1 MCALTT
7 VVPVDADAHC
17 CCIPISAA
25 QMLMKD
31 RSSVTVVQGAS
42 WASSPW
48 TLQPQIRSEPYS
60 AVVTLHWLLF
70 AAPADYLITIEPP
83 RSCGLQTTVMHR
95 FRSSASVFLPPSPW
109 AWIDPGVFAL
119 FGAGAFMGG
128 TTRLTIA
135 LAVIMMEVWVAL
147 LGHALLLVLAHA
159 LFKVW
164 ILRKQL
170 VSRAGLTQN
179 MPLLLLHVR
188 CRCRTMCGCCCRCWL
203 PSWWP
208 SGWQTPLRTAC
219 TTGSCM

>member
-1 MCALTT
+1 
-7 VVPVDADAHC
+7 
-17 CCIPISAA
+17 
-25 QMLMKD
+25 MKD
-31 RSSVTVVQGAS
+31 RSSVTLVQGAS

-48 TLQPQIRSEPYS
+48 TLQPQIRSGPYC
-60 AVVTLHWLLF
+60 AFVTLHWLLF

-159 LFKVW
+159 LFKFGACASSSYPGQV
-164 ILRKQL
+164 LRRTCHCFCSTCAADVERCADAAAGAGCNHGGQVGGRRRYAQPVPRAAACEGVDFSEVHAVGMRSVAQAR
-170 VSRAGLTQN
+170 VSPQA
-179 MPLLLLHVR
+179 
-188 CRCRTMCGCCCRCWL
+188 
-203 PSWWP
+203 
-208 SGWQTPLRTAC
+208 
-219 TTGSCM
+219 